1 MNRPGLRERKKI
13 ETLHRLQEEALR
25 LFDEQGYDA
34 TTIEQIAEAAGVSPS
49 TFYRY
54 FPTKEDVVV
63 QDEYDPLIINVF
75 ESQSKDDAPLD
86 ALRAVLTVLF
96 AEFTDADIERVRR
109 RVRMIFAV
117 PALRARQV
125 QQTTATEALLARM
138 VAERTGRSPDELEV
152 RHFTALVV
160 TSWTV
165 AIGAW
170 AETDGT
176 KDDLAT
182 TMDRCLAHLEAGAP
196 L

>member
-1 MNRPGLRERKKI
+1 MTRPGLRERKKI

-34 TTIEQIAEAAGVSPS
+34 TTIEQIAAAAGVSPS

-63 QDEYDPLIINVF
+63 QDEYDPLIVNVF
-75 ESQSKDDAPLD
+75 ESQSPGEAPLD
-86 ALRAVLTVLF
+86 ALRTVLRVLF

-109 RVRMIFAV
+109 RVRLIFAV

-138 VAERTGRSPDELEV
+138 VAERTGRAPDELEI
-152 RHFTALVV
+152 RHFTALIV

-165 AIGAW
+165 AISAW

-176 KDDLAT
+176 KDDLAA

>member
-125 QQTTATEALLARM
+125 QQTTATEELLARM

>member
-25 LFDEQGYDA
+25 LFDEHGYDA

-63 QDEYDPLIINVF
+63 QDEYDPLIVNVF
-75 ESQSKDDAPLD
+75 ENQSADDAPLD
-86 ALRAVLTVLF
+86 ALREVLRVLF

-125 QQTTATEALLARM
+125 QQTVATEELLARM
-138 VAERTGRSPDELEV
+138 VAERTGRSPGELEV
-152 RHFTALVV
+152 RHFTALIV

-165 AIGAW
+165 AISAW
-170 AETDGT
+170 AETEGG
-176 KDDLAT
+176 KDDLAA

>member
-1 MNRPGLRERKKI
+1 MNPPGLRERKKI

-25 LFDEQGYDA
+25 LFDEQGYEA
-34 TTIEQIAEAAGVSPS
+34 TTIEQIAAAAGVSPS

-63 QDEYDPLIINVF
+63 QDEYDPLIVNVF
-75 ESQSKDDAPLD
+75 ESQSQDDPPLT
-86 ALRAVLTVLF
+86 ALRAVLATLF
-96 AEFTDADIERVRR
+96 AEFTEADITRVRR

-117 PALRARQV
+117 PALRAKQV
-125 QQTTATEALLARM
+125 QQTAATEELLARM
-138 VAERTGRSPDELEV
+138 VAARTGRSPEELEV

-165 AIGAW
+165 AISAW
-170 AETDGT
+170 AATEGT
-176 KDDLAT
+176 KHDLEAT
-182 TMDRCLAHLEAGAP
+182 MNRCLTHLEAGAP

>member
-34 TTIEQIAEAAGVSPS
+34 TTIEQIAEAAGVSAS

-54 FPTKEDVVV
+54 FPVKEDVVV
-63 QDEYDPLIINVF
+63 QDEYDPLIVNLF
-75 ESQSKDDAPLD
+75 ETQQEGTAPLE
-86 ALRAVLTVLF
+86 ALRAVLAGLF
-96 AEFTDADIERVRR
+96 AEFTEDDIERVRR

-125 QQTTATEALLARM
+125 GQSEATERILATM
-138 VAERTGRSPDELEV
+138 IAERTGRAADELEV

-160 TSWTV
+160 ASWTT
-165 AIGAW
+165 AISAW
-170 AETDGT
+170 AETEGT
-176 KDDLAT
+176 KNDLAANL
-182 TMDRCLAHLEAGAP
+182 DKCLAHLEAGAP

>member
-1 MNRPGLRERKKI
+1 MTRPGLRERKKI

-63 QDEYDPLIINVF
+63 QDEYDPLIVNVF
-75 ESQSKDDAPLD
+75 ESQSPEDAPLD
-86 ALRAVLTVLF
+86 ALRTVLSVLF

-125 QQTTATEALLARM
+125 QQTVATEELLARM
-138 VAERTGRSPDELEV
+138 VAERTGRSPGDLEI
-152 RHFTALVV
+152 RHFTALIV

-165 AIGAW
+165 AISAW

-176 KDDLAT
+176 KDDLAA

>member
-54 FPTKEDVVV
+54 FPVKEDVVV
-63 QDEYDPLIINVF
+63 QDEYDPLIVDVF
-75 ESQSKDDAPLD
+75 ESQQEGTAPLE
-86 ALRAVLTVLF
+86 ALRAVLTALF
-96 AEFTDADIERVRR
+96 REFTDEDIERVRR
-109 RVRMIFAV
+109 RVRMIFSV

-125 QQTTATEALLARM
+125 GQSAATERLLAQM
-138 VAERTGRSPDELEV
+138 VAQRTGRSAEELEV

-160 TSWTV
+160 ASWTV
-165 AIGAW
+165 AISAW

-176 KDDLAT
+176 KDDLAANL
-182 TMDRCLAHLEAGAP
+182 DKCLAHLEAGAP

>member
-1 MNRPGLRERKKI
+1 MTRPGLRERKKI

-34 TTIEQIAEAAGVSPS
+34 TTIEQIAAAAGVSPS

-63 QDEYDPLIINVF
+63 QDEYDPLIVNVF
-75 ESQSKDDAPLD
+75 ESQSPGDAPLD
-86 ALRAVLTVLF
+86 ALRTVLRVLF

-138 VAERTGRSPDELEV
+138 VAEHTGRAPDELEI
-152 RHFTALVV
+152 RHFTALIV

-165 AIGAW
+165 AISAW
-170 AETDGT
+170 AETDGG
-176 KDDLAT
+176 KDELAA
-182 TMDRCLAHLEAGAP
+182 MLDRCLAHLEAGAP

>member
-1 MNRPGLRERKKI
+1 MTRPGLRERKKI

-34 TTIEQIAEAAGVSPS
+34 TTIEQIAAAAGVSPS

-63 QDEYDPLIINVF
+63 QDEYDPLIVNVF
-75 ESQSKDDAPLD
+75 ESQSADDAPLD
-86 ALRAVLTVLF
+86 ALRTVLRVLF
-96 AEFTDADIERVRR
+96 AEFTEQDVERVRR
-109 RVRMIFAV
+109 RVRLIFAV

-138 VAERTGRSPDELEV
+138 VAERTGRAPDELEI
-152 RHFTALVV
+152 RHFTALIV

-165 AIGAW
+165 AISAW
-170 AETDGT
+170 AETDGG
-176 KDDLAT
+176 KHELAA
-182 TMDRCLAHLEAGAP
+182 MLDRCLAHLEAGAP

>member
-25 LFDEQGYDA
+25 LFDEQGYDE
-34 TTIEQIAEAAGVSPS
+34 TTIEQIAAAAGVSPS

-54 FPTKEDVVV
+54 FPVKEDVVV
-63 QDEYDPLIINVF
+63 QDEFDPLIVNVF
-75 ESQSKDDAPLD
+75 ESQQEGTAPLE
-86 ALRAVLTVLF
+86 ALRAVLAALF
-96 AEFTDADIERVRR
+96 AEFTEEDIERVRR

-125 QQTTATEALLARM
+125 GQSDATERLLAEM
-138 VAERTGRSPDELEV
+138 VAERSGRSPDELEV

-160 TSWTV
+160 ASWTV
-165 AIGAW
+165 AISAW
-170 AETDGT
+170 AETEGS
-176 KDDLAT
+176 KDDLAANL
-182 TMDRCLAHLEAGAP
+182 DKCLAHLEAGAP

>member
-34 TTIEQIAEAAGVSPS
+34 TTIEQIAESAGVSAS

-63 QDEYDPLIINVF
+63 QDEYDPLIVNVF
-75 ESQSKDDAPLD
+75 ESQSEADAPLD
-86 ALRAVLTVLF
+86 ALRAVLRVLF

-125 QQTTATEALLARM
+125 QQTTATEELLARM
-138 VAERTGRSPDELEV
+138 VAERTGRAPDELEV
-152 RHFTALVV
+152 RHFTALIV

-170 AETDGT
+170 AETDGG
-176 KDDLAT
+176 KDDLAA
-182 TMDRCLAHLEAGAP
+182 MLDRCLAHLEAGAP

>member
-63 QDEYDPLIINVF
+63 QDEYDPLIVNVF
-75 ESQSKDDAPLD
+75 ENQSADDAPLD
-86 ALRAVLTVLF
+86 ALREVLRVLF

-117 PALRARQV
+117 PALRAKQV
-125 QQTTATEALLARM
+125 QQTTATEELLARM
-138 VAERTGRSPDELEV
+138 VAERTGRSPRELEV
-152 RHFTALVV
+152 RHFTALIV

-165 AIGAW
+165 AISAW
-170 AETDGT
+170 AETEGG
-176 KDDLAT
+176 KDDLAA

>member
-1 MNRPGLRERKKI
+1 MTRPGLRERKKI

-34 TTIEQIAEAAGVSPS
+34 TTIEQIAAAAGVSPS

-63 QDEYDPLIINVF
+63 QDEYDPLIVNVF
-75 ESQSKDDAPLD
+75 ESQSADDAPLD
-86 ALRAVLTVLF
+86 ALRTVLRVLF
-96 AEFTDADIERVRR
+96 AEFTEQDVERVRR
-109 RVRMIFAV
+109 RVRLIFAV

-138 VAERTGRSPDELEV
+138 VAERTGRAPDELEI
-152 RHFTALVV
+152 RHFTALIV

-165 AIGAW
+165 AISAW
-170 AETDGT
+170 AETDGG
-176 KDDLAT
+176 KDELAA
-182 TMDRCLAHLEAGAP
+182 MLDRCLAHLEAGAP

>member
-1 MNRPGLRERKKI
+1 MTRPGLRERKKI

-34 TTIEQIAEAAGVSPS
+34 TTIEQIAAAAGVSPS

-63 QDEYDPLIINVF
+63 QDEYDPLIVNVF
-75 ESQSKDDAPLD
+75 ESQSPGDAPLD
-86 ALRAVLTVLF
+86 ALRTVLRVLF

-109 RVRMIFAV
+109 RVRLIFAV

-138 VAERTGRSPDELEV
+138 VAERTGRAPDELEV
-152 RHFTALVV
+152 RHFTALIV

-165 AIGAW
+165 AISAW
-170 AETDGT
+170 AETDGG
-176 KDDLAT
+176 KDDLAA

>member
-54 FPTKEDVVV
+54 FPVKEDVVV
-63 QDEYDPLIINVF
+63 QDEYDPLIVQVF
-75 ESQSKDDAPLD
+75 ESQQEGTAPLE
-86 ALRAVLTVLF
+86 ALRAVLAVLF
-96 AEFTDADIERVRR
+96 GEFTDEDIERVRR
-109 RVRMIFAV
+109 RVRMIFSV

-125 QQTTATEALLARM
+125 GQSAATERLLAEM
-138 VAERTGRSPDELEV
+138 IAERTGRSANDLEV

-160 TSWTV
+160 ASWTV
-165 AIGAW
+165 AISAW
-170 AETDGT
+170 SETDGT
-176 KDDLAT
+176 KDDLAANL
-182 TMDRCLAHLEAGAP
+182 DRCLAHLEAGAP

>member
-34 TTIEQIAEAAGVSPS
+34 TTIEQIAESAGVSAS

-63 QDEYDPLIINVF
+63 QDEYDPLIVNVF
-75 ESQSKDDAPLD
+75 ESQSESDAPLD
-86 ALRAVLTVLF
+86 ALRAVLRVLF

-125 QQTTATEALLARM
+125 QQTTATEELLARM
-138 VAERTGRSPDELEV
+138 VAERTGRAPDELEV
-152 RHFTALVV
+152 RHFTALIV

-165 AIGAW
+165 AISAW
-170 AETDGT
+170 AETEGT
-176 KDDLAT
+176 KDDLAA

>member
-54 FPTKEDVVV
+54 FPVKEDVVV
-63 QDEYDPLIINVF
+63 QDEYDPLIVNVF
-75 ESQSKDDAPLD
+75 ESQREGDAPLE
-86 ALRAVLTVLF
+86 ALRAVLAVLF
-96 AEFTDADIERVRR
+96 GEFTDEDIERVRR
-109 RVRMIFAV
+109 RVRMILSV

-125 QQTTATEALLARM
+125 AQSAATERLLAQM
-138 VAERTGRSPDELEV
+138 IAERTGREADELEV

-160 TSWTV
+160 ASWTV
-165 AIGAW
+165 AISAW
-170 AETDGT
+170 SETDGT
-176 KDDLAT
+176 KDDLAANL
-182 TMDRCLAHLEAGAP
+182 DKCLAHLEAGAP

>member
-25 LFDEQGYDA
+25 LFDEHGYDA

-63 QDEYDPLIINVF
+63 QDEYDPLIVNVF
-75 ESQSKDDAPLD
+75 ENQSADDAPLD
-86 ALRAVLTVLF
+86 ALREVLRVLF

-125 QQTTATEALLARM
+125 QQTAATEELLARM
-138 VAERTGRSPDELEV
+138 VAERTGRSPGELEV
-152 RHFTALVV
+152 RHFTALIV

-165 AIGAW
+165 AISAW
-170 AETDGT
+170 AETEGG
-176 KDDLAT
+176 KDDLAA

>member
-54 FPTKEDVVV
+54 FPVKEDVVV
-63 QDEYDPLIINVF
+63 QDEYDPLIVQVF
-75 ESQSKDDAPLD
+75 ESQEQGTAPLE
-86 ALRAVLTVLF
+86 ALRAVLAALF
-96 AEFTDADIERVRR
+96 GEFTDEDIERVRR
-109 RVRMIFAV
+109 RVRMIFSV

-125 QQTTATEALLARM
+125 GQSAATERLLAEM
-138 VAERTGRSPDELEV
+138 VAERTGRSANDLEV

-160 TSWTV
+160 ASWTV
-165 AIGAW
+165 AISAW
-170 AETDGT
+170 SETDGT
-176 KDDLAT
+176 KDDLAANL
-182 TMDRCLAHLEAGAP
+182 DRCLAHLEAGAP

>member
-63 QDEYDPLIINVF
+63 QDEYDPLIVNVF
-75 ESQSKDDAPLD
+75 ESQSESDAPLD
-86 ALRAVLTVLF
+86 ALRAVLRVLF

-125 QQTTATEALLARM
+125 QQTTATEELLARM
-138 VAERTGRSPDELEV
+138 VAERTGRAPDELEV
-152 RHFTALVV
+152 RHFTALIV

-165 AIGAW
+165 AISAW
-170 AETDGT
+170 AETEGT
-176 KDDLAT
+176 KDDLAA

>member
-25 LFDEQGYDA
+25 LFDEHGYDA

-63 QDEYDPLIINVF
+63 QDEYDPLIVNVF
-75 ESQSKDDAPLD
+75 ESQSADDAPLD
-86 ALRAVLTVLF
+86 ALRAVLSVLF

-125 QQTTATEALLARM
+125 QQTVATEELLARM
-138 VAERTGRSPDELEV
+138 VAERTGRSPGDLEI
-152 RHFTALVV
+152 RHFTALIV

-165 AIGAW
+165 AISAW
-170 AETDGT
+170 AETDGG
-176 KDDLAT
+176 KDDLAA

>member
-25 LFDEQGYDA
+25 LFDEHGYDA

-54 FPTKEDVVV
+54 FPVKEDVVV
-63 QDEYDPLIINVF
+63 QDEYDPLIVNVF
-75 ESQSKDDAPLD
+75 ESQQEGTAPLE
-86 ALRAVLTVLF
+86 ALRAVLTALF
-96 AEFTDADIERVRR
+96 REFTDEDIERVRR
-109 RVRMIFAV
+109 RVRLIFSV

-125 QQTTATEALLARM
+125 GQSAATERLLARM
-138 VAERTGRSPDELEV
+138 VAERTGRDAGDLEV

-160 TSWTV
+160 ASWTV
-165 AIGAW
+165 AISAW
-170 AETDGT
+170 AETDGA
-176 KDDLAT
+176 KDDLAAT
-182 TMDRCLAHLEAGAP
+182 LDTCLAHLEAGAP